1 MAKRHKSDYTNM
13 NIKKYRLTAM
23 EEPSDAMLH
32 ELMRQ
37 VACSAQQSSANAKKV
52 LENKMQETINQIRK
66 QRKTNAK
73 SARQ

>member
-1 MAKRHKSDYTNM
+1 
-13 NIKKYRLTAM
+13 M

-52 LENKMQETINQIRK
+52 LENKMQETINHIRK
-66 QRKTNAK
+66 QREVPAK
-73 SARQ
+73 SAHR

>member
-1 MAKRHKSDYTNM
+1 M

-32 ELMRQ
+32 ELMKQ

-52 LENKMQETINQIRK
+52 LENKMQETINQIRN

-73 SARQ
+73 SAHR